1 MDYPRRVSIEL
12 RHLRYF
18 VAVAEELHFTRAAE
32 RLHLAQP
39 ALSLQIRRLEDELG
53 VRLFSRSTR
62 QVQLTPGGEALLER
76 ARVVLR
82 EYDALL
88 GHAGAVA
95 GGESGHLALG
105 ISPQARTTVGTAFVH
120 AIRERLPDV
129 VLSKRE
135 EGTSPLLADVRSG
148 RLDAALG
155 FCPELSDELEAEHV
169 RDEPLLVAVP
179 AGHPVAERGEVAIED
194 LRDETWLLPSDAKAG
209 GFLGV
214 FRGWCASMGFE
225 PRAGDETTDYD
236 EEFEP
241 VRHGRGIVLA
251 TVDFQGDRRIDG
263 VVFVPVAAHQTLP
276 LQLVRRRDNDNP
288 VLAQLVEIARDLRR
302 ESGWEVHAT
311 PVA

>member
-1 MDYPRRVSIEL
+1 
-12 RHLRYF
+12 

-39 ALSLQIRRLEDELG
+39 ALSLQIRRLEEDLG

-62 QVQLTPGGEALLER
+62 QVRLTVGGEALLEK

-82 EYDALL
+82 EYDALV
-88 GHAGAVA
+88 GHARAIA
-95 GGESGHLALG
+95 GGESGQLALG
-105 ISPQARTTVGTAFVH
+105 ISPQARSTVGTAFVH
-120 AIRERLPDV
+120 AIRERLPGV

-155 FCPELSDELEAEHV
+155 FCPTLSDELGSEHV

-179 AGHPVAERGEVAIED
+179 AGHPLADRDEVTVED
-194 LRDETWLLPSDAKAG
+194 LREETWLLPSETKAG
-209 GFLGV
+209 GFLALL
-214 FRGWCASMGFE
+214 RGWCATMGFE
-225 PRAGDETTDYD
+225 PRAAEETTDYD

-241 VRHGRGIVLA
+241 VRSGRGIELL
-251 TVDFQGDRRIDG
+251 TVDFHSAREIEG

-276 LQLVRRRDNDNP
+276 LLLVWRGDNDNP
-288 VLAQLVEIARDLRR
+288 VLPKLLEIARDLR
-302 ESGWEVHAT
+302 EGSGWSGVPAT
-311 PVA
+311 VSAQAPAAAAR